1 MHLTV
6 SKTLLC
12 GPQLI
17 SEWFESPGQT
27 RPFRQGYRTLDETT
41 NQEFKFNKNCNILL
55 SLNLFESLHGQD
67 FAQF

>member
-12 GPQLI
+12 GPQVI

-27 RPFRQGYRTLDETT
+27 RPFRQGYRTFLR
-41 NQEFKFNKNCNILL
+41 NQKSGVQI
-55 SLNLFESLHGQD
+55 
-67 FAQF
+67 